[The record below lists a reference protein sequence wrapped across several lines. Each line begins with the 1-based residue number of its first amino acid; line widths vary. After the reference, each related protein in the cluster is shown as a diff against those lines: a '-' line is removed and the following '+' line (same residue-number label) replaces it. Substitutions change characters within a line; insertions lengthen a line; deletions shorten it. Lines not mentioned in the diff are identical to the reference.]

1 MADGSRYKMR
11 ITTELSFNNLS
22 ISPNDYIS
30 FNNNTPHF
38 KEVCTLTLLIRLQES
53 NTHSMW
59 YLPYDAGLSAINI
72 FNNGVNNINIQRIT
86 SGGELRFVNAANH
99 NRNGL
104 YGAFIKIG

>member
-1 MADGSRYKMR
+1 
-11 ITTELSFNNLS
+11 
-22 ISPNDYIS
+22 
-30 FNNNTPHF
+30 
-38 KEVCTLTLLIRLQES
+38 
-53 NTHSMW
+53 MW